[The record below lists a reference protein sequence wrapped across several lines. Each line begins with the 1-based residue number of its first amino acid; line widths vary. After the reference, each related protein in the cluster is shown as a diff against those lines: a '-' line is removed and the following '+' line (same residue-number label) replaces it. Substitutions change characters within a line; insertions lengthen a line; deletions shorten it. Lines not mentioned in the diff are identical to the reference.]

1 MDERPPRWAYTPA
14 PVDLEPLSS
23 FVTAFP
29 RAVATSAHFVT
40 QPLAISTVGIVLAL
54 APTGCDQSPPE
65 PAPRKTEAPAP
76 APAPSLAF
84 TAPPTWSLDK
94 AATQGTYRAKY
105 TIPTAGDAKHPA
117 TLLVQNLG
125 RGPKAAE
132 EALDQLTR
140 DFEGPKGEDGKASR
154 PGVKRA
160 TLDRAAHPTSTLE
173 VRGTYRFP
181 LGPRRRGRA
190 AAEVLKEN
198 WVALA
203 AVVTAPDGTRWLFR
217 VVGPADTVDGARSA
231 FQSMVAA
238 AR

>member
-1 MDERPPRWAYTPA
+1 MDERAPRWAYTPT
-14 PVDLEPLSS
+14 PVDLKPTSS

-29 RAVATSAHFVT
+29 AAVATSPHFVT
-40 QPLAISTVGIVLAL
+40 QPLTILAVGIVLAL
-54 APTGCDQSPPE
+54 APTGCDKTPPE
-65 PAPRKTEAPAP
+65 PAPHKTKAP

-84 TAPPTWSLDK
+84 TAPPTWTLDK

-105 TIPTAGDAKHPA
+105 SIPTAGDAKHPA

-125 RGPKAAE
+125 RGPKASE

-140 DFEGPKGEDGKASR
+140 DFEGTKRDDGSADR
-154 PGVKRA
+154 PSVKRA
-160 TLDRAAHPTSTLE
+160 TLDDAQHPTSTLE

-190 AAEVLKEN
+190 AAEVLKDD
-198 WVALA
+198 WVAVA
-203 AVVTAPDGTRWLFR
+203 AVVTTPDGTRWLFR

>member
-1 MDERPPRWAYTPA
+1 MDERPPRWAYTPV
-14 PVDLEPLSS
+14 PVDLDPTSS

-29 RAVATSAHFVT
+29 RAVATRAQFVT
-40 QPLAISTVGIVLAL
+40 QRLILIAVGILLAL
-54 APTGCDQSPPE
+54 VPTGCDNAPPE
-65 PAPRKTEAPAP
+65 PASRKTKAPPPPP
-76 APAPSLAF
+76 ALDF
-84 TAPPTWSLDK
+84 TAPPTWTLDK
-94 AATQGTYRAKY
+94 TGSQGTYRAKY

-132 EALDQLTR
+132 DALDQLAR
-140 DFEGPKGEDGKASR
+140 DFEGPKSDDGSAR
-154 PGVKRA
+154 QPDIKRA
-160 TLDRAAHPTSTLE
+160 TLDDATHPTSTLE

-181 LGPRRRGRA
+181 LGPRRNGRA

-217 VVGPADTVDGARSA
+217 VVGPADTVDGAHSA
-231 FQSMVAA
+231 FDSMVAA